1 MAYWLQSI
9 LREQINPRRARRRIG
24 NNFIDYIRGVR
35 VFGFKDRI
43 WGCSIFE
50 VVLVMGGVFGWGRE
64 WEWEDGVGMGLGR
77 YGKGWERQ
85 MM

>member
-43 WGCSIFE
+43 WGCSIFQ
-50 VVLVMGGVFGWGRE
+50 VILIMGGVFGW
-64 WEWEDGVGMGLGR
+64 WEGVRVGGGLGGQGR
-77 YGKGWERQ
+77 YGVGKDK
-85 MM
+85 